1 MTITDEVAKL
11 ITERDAA
18 LARERALEDQVE
30 RQKGGLLE
38 SRAQNEQLIKRN
50 EKLAAQCARY
60 DKHFRDA
67 LASSESIIKH
77 RAELEPELP
86 RVAGAKQRSG
96 GAATLKSRLK
106 RLAKN
111 GGDAA

>member
-77 RAELEPELP
+77 RAELSLSCLAS
-86 RVAGAKQRSG
+86 RVQTTDARSGAGARDARRS
-96 GAATLKSRLK
+96 A
-106 RLAKN
+106 
-111 GGDAA
+111 

>member
-50 EKLAAQCARY
+50 EQLAAQCARD

-77 RAELEPELP
+77 REELEPELP
-86 RVAGAKQRSG
+86 GVPAP
-96 GAATLKSRLK
+96 AAQPPVTLKSRLK